1 MVPPIAS
8 VSRDADPLREL
19 PVFRWL
25 LRHAPRQVRAAGL
38 PAGVGMGLLL
48 LSGALIAASAPF
60 LGAPPDDVRVLLLG
74 ALALVCLAVLGA
86 FLPWSR
92 WEPATTVLVPVLG
105 LAALSVLGTVT
116 GGVAALSFVSLI
128 PLYFVYLGIFHRLSA
143 AVVTLPL
150 AWATY
155 VSLVGPVTASTVV
168 RLLVYGAV
176 WLTISGTI
184 AALVARQRAVRRA
197 LEHATQTD
205 PLTALGNRLGLESRL
220 VTAAP
225 GDCVVLCD
233 LDHFKS
239 INDAFG
245 HAAGDEVLEA
255 FGRLLADQLRRRDY
269 AARFGG
275 EEFVLVLPHTEPD
288 QALAALAALRE
299 EWLDLGVGVTFS
311 AGVAAV
317 THHRTAH
324 ESLAAA
330 DRALYDAKAAGRDRV
345 RLAEENGT
353 VLRPTRSV
361 ERRVGPGAG
370 RMAPG
375 VGRVRP
381 AANPRTTRE
390 RAAC

>member
-1 MVPPIAS
+1 MVPPLSS

-25 LRHAPRQVRAAGL
+25 LRHAPRQLRAAGL
-38 PAGVGMGLLL
+38 PAGVGLGLLL
-48 LSGALIAASAPF
+48 LTGALIAGSAPF
-60 LGAPPDDVRVLLLG
+60 LGAAPADVEVLLLG
-74 ALALVCLAVLGA
+74 ALTLVAVAVLGA

-92 WEPATTVLVPVLG
+92 WEPPVTVLVPVLG
-105 LAALSVLGTVT
+105 LATLSVIGTVT
-116 GGVAALSFVSLI
+116 DGVSALSFVSVI

-143 AVVTLPL
+143 AVVTLPV

-184 AALVARQRAVRRA
+184 AALVARQRAIRRA
-197 LEHATQTD
+197 LEHTTRTD

-233 LDHFKS
+233 IDHFKS

-255 FGRLLADQLRRRDY
+255 FGRLLTDQLRRRDY

-275 EEFVLVLPHTEPD
+275 EEFVLVLAHTDPD

-299 EWLDLGVGVTFS
+299 EWLDVGAGVTFS

-317 THHRTAH
+317 TAHRTAH
-324 ESLAAA
+324 ESVAAA

-345 RLAEENGT
+345 RVAEENGT
-353 VLRPTRSV
+353 VLGPTRQV
-361 ERRVGPGAG
+361 ERRVGPL
-370 RMAPG
+370 
-375 VGRVRP
+375 VGRVPPGHDLTAGSRRP
-381 AANPRTTRE
+381 TRE